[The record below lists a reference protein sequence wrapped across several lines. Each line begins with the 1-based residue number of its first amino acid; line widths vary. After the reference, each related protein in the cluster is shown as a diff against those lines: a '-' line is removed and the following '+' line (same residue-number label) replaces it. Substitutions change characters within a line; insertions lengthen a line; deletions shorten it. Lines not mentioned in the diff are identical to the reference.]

1 MYAQAAMS
9 GMSALQL
16 MATGENAQTKAAY
29 NEAYAIAAQ
38 KSNIREAKHT
48 AELNIAAIKQD
59 KITSNTQ
66 IRMAQDQAEAMA
78 LVNAAAAGVEGGS
91 VEDVLYETEKNEAF
105 ALNSANRKAE
115 QATESQLAQIGS
127 QASSLLAIQEP
138 EISYV
143 GELMSAFSSFELGD
157 LEIGEALSSEGYSL
171 PALWGS

>member
-16 MATGENAQTKAAY
+16 MGTGENAETKAAY
-29 NEAYAIAAQ
+29 NQAYAEAAH
-38 KSNIREAKHT
+38 KAAIREAKHT

-66 IRMAQDQAEAMA
+66 ISMAQDQAEARA
-78 LVNAAAAGVEGGS
+78 IVSAAAAGVEGGS
-91 VEDVLYETEKNEAF
+91 VDDVIYETKKNEAF
-105 ALNSANRKAE
+105 ALNSANRRAE

-127 QASSLLAIQEP
+127 QSSSLLAIQES

-143 GELMSAFSSFELGD
+143 GELMSAFSSFEMSD
-157 LEIGEALSSEGYSL
+157 LDTGEALSSGDYSL
-171 PALWGS
+171 PELWGS